1 MEQAVAQS
9 PVSRRTRGDGV
20 RFDLATRAD
29 DAEIRRLLRENPMPG
44 RISISLEREPDASLA
59 GAVEGDVTHTIVA
72 RNGGTGRLMAMGS
85 VSVRDVW
92 LNGMV
97 ARTGYLGQLRLD
109 RRYRSRASIIIA
121 GYRLFRELHDELG
134 VELYLTSIASDNMIA
149 RRFLER
155 GLPGMPTYRPLDT
168 FVTSMIEARATHPKP
183 SPGLHVRPAE
193 LDDLSQIMECL
204 ARNGQ
209 RHQFAPVWRED
220 DLLERMRRREVQ
232 FIIATRR
239 QRLVGCLAV
248 WDQSGYKQAVIRG
261 YDTTLMRWRKWI
273 NVASRFTPIPHLPPV
288 GTTINMAYL
297 SHLAID
303 DDDPDVFASL
313 LTSACG
319 SGDRRLDDSQR
330 RYFVL
335 GLADRHPLL
344 RAIPRRLRR
353 HTYRTNLYAV
363 HWNDGHAA
371 VAALDNSRIFQPEV
385 ALL

>member
-9 PVSRRTRGDGV
+9 PVSGRTRGDGV
-20 RFDLATRAD
+20 RFELATRAD

-59 GAVEGDVTHTIVA
+59 AAVEGDVIHTIVA
-72 RNGGTGRLMAMGS
+72 RNGGTGRLIAMGS

-92 LNGMV
+92 LNGTVM
-97 ARTGYLGQLRLD
+97 RTGYLGQLRLD
-109 RRYRSRASIIIA
+109 RRYRSRASIVIA

-155 GLPGMPTYRPLDT
+155 GLPGMPTYRPLNT
-168 FVTSMIEARATHPKP
+168 FVTSMIEACVTHPKP

-193 LDDLSQIMECL
+193 LDDLPQILECL

-303 DDDPDVFASL
+303 DDDPNVFAGL

-319 SGDRRLDDSQR
+319 SGDRLLDDSQR

-335 GLADRHPLL
+335 GPTPAVTTVYLPHQP
-344 RAIPRRLRR
+344 LRR
-353 HTYRTNLYAV
+353 
-363 HWNDGHAA
+363 
-371 VAALDNSRIFQPEV
+371 ALERRARSRRG
-385 ALL
+385 AG